1 MDAPPAASSQ
11 GMGASATPVPSPTFG
26 EGKLE
31 MEKEKKKREKARAR
45 CPLPERIIR
54 TRICYPCCGDVGFT
68 PTRQGEGWGGQR
80 ELLLKKTNKQTPKNP
95 LQRSGP
101 KGKMHSGCLCSP
113 SCLSPRLVPSHAWK
127 VSAFHHCYPKMF
139 SPGPPAHHHD
149 HSPRRGKKSQSPQ
162 ISRSLSSLPVLHPKT
177 PVPQ

>member
-1 MDAPPAASSQ
+1 MQFLRQGREVVGAMDAPPAASSQ

-80 ELLLKKTNKQTPKNP
+80 GLLLKKQTNKP
-95 LQRSGP
+95 
-101 KGKMHSGCLCSP
+101 
-113 SCLSPRLVPSHAWK
+113 
-127 VSAFHHCYPKMF
+127 
-139 SPGPPAHHHD
+139 
-149 HSPRRGKKSQSPQ
+149 KKSFAKVWPQ
-162 ISRSLSSLPVLHPKT
+162 RENAFGVLVLPVLPLT
-177 PVPQ
+177 SPGSFPCMEGLSLSPLLPQNVFPWSSSSPP